1 MPEDFF
7 NRFVMSNK
15 EHPMRSDF
23 SMGMLDFERYHEMLM
38 IADSLAYRAR
48 LLDIESLDKYYSI
61 LKQFFINICPLM
73 FIDVEKEF
81 EWYFD
86 KAELLSKICRNDY
99 QRYMNAINSGNIQV
113 RLEEENL
120 KVYFRLLEALHKALL
135 KVRQKLGIGLVA
147 SKFQDTKSLIKKS
160 VLNK

>member
-7 NRFVMSNK
+7 NKFVMSNK

-48 LLDIESLDKYYSI
+48 LLDIDSLDKYYSI
-61 LKQFFINICPLM
+61 LKQFFINLSPMM
-73 FIDVEKEF
+73 FIDIEKEF

-86 KAELLSKICRNDY
+86 KAEILSRMCRNDY
-99 QRYMNAINSGNIQV
+99 QRYMNAVNSGNMQV

-120 KVYFRLLEALHKALL
+120 KVYFRLLEVLHKSLL
-135 KVRQKLGIGLVA
+135 KIRQKLGIGLVA
-147 SKFQDTKSLIKKS
+147 SRMQDTKSLIKKS